1 MVNAEIQADIRR
13 MFYVDKMKV
22 YAISQSAYFG
32 EAGHLFRRKPVTCF
46 GASRSAMLTPSE
58 RSDV

>member
-1 MVNAEIQADIRR
+1 VLKRKPNPDIRSGNDSHLR
-13 MFYVDKMKV
+13 IAFH
-22 YAISQSAYFG
+22 AYFG